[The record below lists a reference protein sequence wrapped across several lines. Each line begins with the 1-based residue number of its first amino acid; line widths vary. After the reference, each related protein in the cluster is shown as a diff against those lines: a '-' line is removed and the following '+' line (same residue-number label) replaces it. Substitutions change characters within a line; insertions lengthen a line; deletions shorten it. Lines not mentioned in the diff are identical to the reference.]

1 MMRLSLRAVALV
13 AAIVAIDLVCVVP
26 WRGNLALREISDR
39 SALALTAEPQTAAVV
54 ARDNLDRLDGVA
66 SARRLD
72 PSWYMLYAGNC
83 EVLGRLPAAIDA
95 YTRALRIDDRPE
107 FYENRGMIL
116 LRLGRDDAAIA
127 DLAKAARFDPTVLEH
142 LDGEVRARVTAAA
155 GLK

>member
-1 MMRLSLRAVALV
+1 MRLSLRAIALV

-39 SALALTAEPQTAAVV
+39 SAMALTSEPQTAAVV
-54 ARDNLDRLDGVA
+54 ARDDLDRLDRVA
-66 SARRLD
+66 RARRLD
-72 PSWYMLYAGNC
+72 PDWYMLYAGNC

-107 FYENRGMIL
+107 FYENRAMIL
-116 LRLGRDDAAIA
+116 LRLGRNDEAMA
-127 DLAKAARFDPTVLEH
+127 DLVKAARFDPTVLER
-142 LDGEVRARVTAAA
+142 LDGEVRVRVTAAA

>member
-13 AAIVAIDLVCVVP
+13 AAIVAIDLVCVLP

-39 SALALTAEPQTAAVV
+39 SALALASEPQTAAVA
-54 ARDNLDRLDGVA
+54 ARENLDRLDDVA
-66 SARRLD
+66 RARRLD

-83 EVLGRLPAAIDA
+83 EVLGRLPSAIDA
-95 YTRALRIDDRPE
+95 YTRALRVDDRPE
-107 FYENRGMIL
+107 FYENRAMIL
-116 LRLGRDDAAIA
+116 LRLGRNEEAMA
-127 DLAKAARFDPTVLEH
+127 DLVKAARFDPTIVEH

>member
-1 MMRLSLRAVALV
+1 MRLSLRAIALV

-26 WRGNLALREISDR
+26 WHGNLALREISDR
-39 SALALTAEPQTAAVV
+39 SAMALTSDSQTAAVV
-54 ARDNLDRLDGVA
+54 ARDNLDRLDRVA

-72 PSWYMLYAGNC
+72 PAWYMLYAGNC

-107 FYENRGMIL
+107 FYENRAMIL
-116 LRLGRDDAAIA
+116 LRLGRNDEAMA
-127 DLAKAARFDPTVLEH
+127 DLVKAARFDPTVLER

>member
-1 MMRLSLRAVALV
+1 MRLSLRAIALV

-39 SALALTAEPQTAAVV
+39 SAMALTSEPQTAAVV

-66 SARRLD
+66 GARRLD
-72 PSWYMLYAGNC
+72 PDWYMLYAGNC

-107 FYENRGMIL
+107 FYENRAMIL
-116 LRLGRDDAAIA
+116 LRLGRNDEAMA
-127 DLAKAARFDPTVLEH
+127 DLVKAARFDPTVLEH
-142 LDGEVRARVTAAA
+142 LDGEVRVRVTAAA